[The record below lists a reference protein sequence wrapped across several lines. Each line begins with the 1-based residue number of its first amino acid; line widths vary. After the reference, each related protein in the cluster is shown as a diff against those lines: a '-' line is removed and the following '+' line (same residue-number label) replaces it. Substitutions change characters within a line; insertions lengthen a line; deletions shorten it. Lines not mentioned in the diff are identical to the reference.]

1 MGIGASEC
9 ASLLT
14 LCLDCL
20 RQDICK
26 PHDYCCLFGL
36 CKDSAFKHKAAGF
49 VLGEGAYRSPLPLS
63 PPPFPFQTI
72 NSCQA
77 YVKDEIIGAHEAL
90 ITLFWRDCY

>member
-1 MGIGASEC
+1 MGIGASEY

-26 PHDYCCLFGL
+26 PHDYCHLFGL

-49 VLGEGAYRSPLPLS
+49 VFGEGGLETS
-63 PPPFPFQTI
+63 PPLFPSPPPFQTI

-90 ITLFWRDCY
+90 ITLFWRDYY